1 MDHLS
6 ELIKGTFH
14 DSSIAKA
21 FSCKRTKAAAMTYN
35 VLAKEFKNELRKDIQ
50 ATGKHVSL
58 IIDETTDKA
67 TVKCMAIVIK
77 FFCEKLMK
85 VDTRLLNLI
94 LVLDETAAGLF
105 DALKTD
111 LAKHGLELTNLVGF
125 AADTTNVIFGGNNSI
140 VSRIIEANP
149 HCLTMKCA
157 CHSCALA
164 LSHATSALPR
174 NLEQIVKES
183 YNYFAFS
190 SKRCNEFKEF
200 QDFTESQ
207 QYRMLRFYSI
217 RWLSFGFCVERILS
231 QWEALKLFFT
241 SQYLVDRLQASQF
254 LYNQFSDPISKLY
267 FTFLS
272 YIIPVV
278 NKLNIIF
285 QCQSPAI
292 HKLHSNCSLAYKAIL
307 SCFIRPVLLKGDVVL
322 IDPENAANHLPLTQ
336 LYMGVEASRLL
347 VSNSFKGVAKEKIT
361 ECFQRCKQFLIALC
375 VQLKMRLPL
384 NNPVIQDLK
393 FLDPQTAISGT
404 IASISNVASRFPNI
418 VPAKKLQCLDHE
430 WRQLVFDEEISDLAD
445 SCATSPT
452 DEFWAKVATNE
463 NYKVLGAFAKAM
475 LCIPVSNADC
485 ERVFSQVNLI
495 KTTHRNRF
503 STEGVAS
510 LIFAKD
516 GVRHLSESCVQFQP
530 STEMVCA
537 CTKDIYTN
545 VEAIYGDDPEETEE
559 TT

>member
-1 MDHLS
+1 
-6 ELIKGTFH
+6 
-14 DSSIAKA
+14 
-21 FSCKRTKAAAMTYN
+21 
-35 VLAKEFKNELRKDIQ
+35 
-50 ATGKHVSL
+50 
-58 IIDETTDKA
+58 
-67 TVKCMAIVIK
+67 
-77 FFCEKLMK
+77 
-85 VDTRLLNLI
+85 
-94 LVLDETAAGLF
+94 
-105 DALKTD
+105 
-111 LAKHGLELTNLVGF
+111 
-125 AADTTNVIFGGNNSI
+125 
-140 VSRIIEANP
+140 
-149 HCLTMKCA
+149 
-157 CHSCALA
+157 
-164 LSHATSALPR
+164 
-174 NLEQIVKES
+174 
-183 YNYFAFS
+183 
-190 SKRCNEFKEF
+190 
-200 QDFTESQ
+200 
-207 QYRMLRFYSI
+207 
-217 RWLSFGFCVERILS
+217 
-231 QWEALKLFFT
+231 
-241 SQYLVDRLQASQF
+241 
-254 LYNQFSDPISKLY
+254 
-267 FTFLS
+267 
-272 YIIPVV
+272 
-278 NKLNIIF
+278 
-285 QCQSPAI
+285 
-292 HKLHSNCSLAYKAIL
+292 
-307 SCFIRPVLLKGDVVL
+307 
-322 IDPENAANHLPLTQ
+322 
-336 LYMGVEASRLL
+336 
-347 VSNSFKGVAKEKIT
+347 
-361 ECFQRCKQFLIALC
+361 
-375 VQLKMRLPL
+375 MRLPL